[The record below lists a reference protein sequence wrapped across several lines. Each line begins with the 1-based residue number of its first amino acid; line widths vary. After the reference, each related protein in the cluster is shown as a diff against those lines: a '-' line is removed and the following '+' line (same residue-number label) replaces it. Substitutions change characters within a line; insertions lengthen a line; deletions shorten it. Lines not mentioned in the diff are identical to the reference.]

1 MRFLTKRNRS
11 IVLGLA
17 CGLLCALC
25 VAVYVVQVDE
35 QANAA
40 QADMLAR
47 YGGDQVEVCVARRDI
62 AAGQTIADGDV
73 ETKMWIASMLP
84 ADAVVAKGD
93 AVGQQVGSSI
103 LAGEVISS
111 ARFGFDAANIEVPDG
126 MVALSVPARAVQ
138 AVGGA
143 LVPGMSVDV
152 YAVGGSSTARV
163 AQSVKV
169 LETCAT
175 EGGSNAQSWV
185 TLALPPQLVAQMVS
199 AAENLELY
207 FVLPSESADAQEAES
222 ASQPDGDGR
231 EGASS
236 SSSAAISSS
245 SAQASSTAS
254 AASQASSASQAART
268 SSSAGSALSQASNA
282 TQRGE

>member
-1 MRFLTKRNRS
+1 M
-11 IVLGLA
+11 VVAAA

-25 VAVYVVQVDE
+25 VAVYVAQVDE

-62 AAGQTIADGDV
+62 AAGQTITDSDV
-73 ETKMWIASMLP
+73 ETKMWIASLLP
-84 ADAVVAKGD
+84 VDAVVAKED
-93 AVGQQVGSSI
+93 ALGQQVGSSI

-111 ARFGFDAANIEVPDG
+111 ARFGFDAASIEVPDG

-143 LVPGMSVDV
+143 LVPGMKVDV
-152 YAVGGSSTARV
+152 YAVGGTSTSRV
-163 AQSVKV
+163 AQEVKV

-175 EGGSNAQSWV
+175 ESTSSAGTWV

-199 AAENLELY
+199 AAENMELY
-207 FVLPSESADAQEAES
+207 FVLPSENLATDEIASEAQSAEAVKK
-222 ASQPDGDGR
+222 A
-231 EGASS
+231 ASS
-236 SSSAAISSS
+236 SSSAASSATTAEQASSS
-245 SAQASSTAS
+245 SAAL
-254 AASQASSASQAART
+254 QASSASSSSSVSAPA
-268 SSSAGSALSQASNA
+268 SSSARASSDA
-282 TQRGE
+282 EGGQR

>member
-1 MRFLTKRNRS
+1 M
-11 IVLGLA
+11 VVAAA

-25 VAVYVVQVDE
+25 VAVYVAQVDE

-62 AAGQTIADGDV
+62 AAGQTITDSDV
-73 ETKMWIASMLP
+73 ETKMWIASLLP
-84 ADAVVAKGD
+84 VDAVVAKED
-93 AVGQQVGSSI
+93 ALGQQVGSSI

-111 ARFGFDAANIEVPDG
+111 ARFGFDAASIEVPDG

-143 LVPGMSVDV
+143 LVPGMKVDV
-152 YAVGGSSTARV
+152 YAVGGTSTSRV
-163 AQSVKV
+163 AQEVKV

-175 EGGSNAQSWV
+175 ESTSSAGTWV

-199 AAENLELY
+199 AAENMELY
-207 FVLPSESADAQEAES
+207 FVLPSENLATDEIASEAQSAEAVKK
-222 ASQPDGDGR
+222 A
-231 EGASS
+231 ASS
-236 SSSAAISSS
+236 SSSAAS
-245 SAQASSTAS
+245 SATTAEQASSSS
-254 AASQASSASQAART
+254 AASQASSASS
-268 SSSAGSALSQASNA
+268 SSSASASSSARASSDA
-282 TQRGE
+282 EGGQR

>member
-1 MRFLTKRNRS
+1 M
-11 IVLGLA
+11 VVAAA

-25 VAVYVVQVDE
+25 VAVYVAQVDE

-62 AAGQTIADGDV
+62 AAGQTITDSDV
-73 ETKMWIASMLP
+73 ETKMWIASLLP
-84 ADAVVAKGD
+84 VDAVVARGD
-93 AVGQQVGSSI
+93 ALGQQVGSSI

-111 ARFGFDAANIEVPDG
+111 ARFGFDAASIEVPDG

-143 LVPGMSVDV
+143 LVPGMKVDV
-152 YAVGGSSTARV
+152 YAVGGTSTSRV
-163 AQSVKV
+163 AQAVKV

-175 EGGSNAQSWV
+175 ESTSSAGTWV

-199 AAENLELY
+199 AAENMELY
-207 FVLPSESADAQEAES
+207 FVLPSENLATDEIASEAQSAEAVKKS
-222 ASQPDGDGR
+222 A
-231 EGASS
+231 S
-236 SSSAAISSS
+236 SSSAAAS
-245 SAQASSTAS
+245 SATTAEQASSSS
-254 AASQASSASQAART
+254 AASQASSASSSLSASAPAL
-268 SSSAGSALSQASNA
+268 SSARASSDA
-282 TQRGE
+282 EGGQR

>member
-1 MRFLTKRNRS
+1 M
-11 IVLGLA
+11 VVAAA

-25 VAVYVVQVDE
+25 VAVYVAQVDE

-62 AAGQTIADGDV
+62 AAGQTITDSDV
-73 ETKMWIASMLP
+73 ETKMWIASLLP
-84 ADAVVAKGD
+84 VDAVVAKED
-93 AVGQQVGSSI
+93 ALGQQVGSSI

-111 ARFGFDAANIEVPDG
+111 ARFGFDAASIEVPDG

-143 LVPGMSVDV
+143 LVPGMKVDV
-152 YAVGGSSTARV
+152 YAVGGTSTSRV
-163 AQSVKV
+163 AQEVKV

-175 EGGSNAQSWV
+175 ESTSSAGTWV

-199 AAENLELY
+199 AAENMELY
-207 FVLPSESADAQEAES
+207 FVLPSENLATDEIALEAQSAEAVKK
-222 ASQPDGDGR
+222 A
-231 EGASS
+231 ASS
-236 SSSAAISSS
+236 SSSAASSATTAEQASSS
-245 SAQASSTAS
+245 SAAL
-254 AASQASSASQAART
+254 QASSASSSSSVSAPA
-268 SSSAGSALSQASNA
+268 SSSARASSDA
-282 TQRGE
+282 EGGQR